1 MKVEATQGE
10 CSITIFE
17 SLKLFNLLPERFRT
31 WQLVLPA
38 IIFFSVMS
46 ITSMKYLQNVG
57 EGLDGF
63 CRNFESMMSSLSCAD
78 VLNDFQIFRNG
89 YSLPAETTLKITTV
103 CLWVT
108 FLSWSTVAAV
118 MLLRLLFAVDFQLT
132 LVTISTVSSSQ
143 SIFYGNQK
151 NVNRKYK

>member
-1 MKVEATQGE
+1 MFCVPP
-10 CSITIFE
+10 SVFE
-17 SLKLFNLLPERFRT
+17 LVYIPPGRFKT

-38 IIFFSVMS
+38 IIFFSLMS
-46 ITSMKYLQNVG
+46 ITSMKYLQNVN
-57 EGLDGF
+57 EGLNGF
-63 CRNFESMMSSLSCAD
+63 CRNFESMMPSLSCAS
-78 VLNDFQIFRNG
+78 VLNDFQILRRG
-89 YSLPAETTLKITTV
+89 YTLAAETTFKMTTV

-143 SIFYGNQK
+143 AIFYGNQK
-151 NVNRKYK
+151 NVDRKYK